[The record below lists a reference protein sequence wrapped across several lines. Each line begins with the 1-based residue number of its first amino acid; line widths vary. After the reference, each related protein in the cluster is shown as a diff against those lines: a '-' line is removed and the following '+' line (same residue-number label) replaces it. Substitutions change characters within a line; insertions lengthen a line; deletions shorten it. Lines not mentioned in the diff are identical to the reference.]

1 MSIFY
6 TKVKKICENNDKVAM
21 FIDMD
26 GTIVEYVVYSE
37 SEISTSTKEKFLNGE
52 PLNLVIDN
60 LKKINEIKNLD
71 LYILSLA
78 KSDIIVQEKRI
89 WLKKNID
96 FIDEKKWIILN
107 KEKREYNKDNRDY
120 IKSNKMKEKLLKY
133 DTVILLDDDHRI
145 LKQTKIE
152 LKDKCN
158 VFHVSSAII

>member
-107 KEKREYNKDNRDY
+107 KEKGEYNKDNRDY

-145 LKQTKIE
+145 LKQTKKE

>member
-107 KEKREYNKDNRDY
+107 KEKGEYNKDNRDY